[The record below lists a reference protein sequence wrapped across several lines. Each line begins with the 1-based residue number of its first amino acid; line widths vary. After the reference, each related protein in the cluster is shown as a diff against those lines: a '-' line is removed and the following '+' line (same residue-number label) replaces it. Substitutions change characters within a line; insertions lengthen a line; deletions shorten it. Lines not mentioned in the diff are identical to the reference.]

1 MKERENSVGL
11 DKNLC
16 QWMYRQ
22 RLHDILLDPTKIQ
35 NKKLSKLYVSTL
47 SRLEFFI
54 DELLSNDEIP
64 FVLSL
69 SGNGTKDYDP
79 SSLAHSYF
87 ILVNDFID
95 AVNMLSQHYYY
106 SERIN
111 VFIDCCY
118 SMGLLDIDLEWNNIW
133 YDPKKTDPRFD
144 GISAADI
151 FNKLVEKIRHEW
163 KTNNIQA
170 KVNARK
176 KDSNNRYTEYCK
188 YIDALFNNCARQI
201 VLRIDLYYKKQYA
214 NNFTIADITNDL
226 NHLFENK
233 RCNSIFNYMNGYIAK
248 LEFGVDKG
256 LHYHVLFFFD
266 GSERNIYSH
275 IHFAEEIGKYWVDTI
290 TKGRGDY
297 WNVND
302 NAAHYDSLGK
312 RGIGVINWD
321 ETNLMKNLKYIVQYF
336 CKVDQFIR
344 PKFGSKVRLLRR
356 GNPPKIPIKKMGK
369 PRTRKKPVNL

>member
-1 MKERENSVGL
+1 
-11 DKNLC
+11 
-16 QWMYRQ
+16 
-22 RLHDILLDPTKIQ
+22 
-35 NKKLSKLYVSTL
+35 
-47 SRLEFFI
+47 
-54 DELLSNDEIP
+54 
-64 FVLSL
+64 
-69 SGNGTKDYDP
+69 
-79 SSLAHSYF
+79 
-87 ILVNDFID
+87 
-95 AVNMLSQHYYY
+95 
-106 SERIN
+106 
-111 VFIDCCY
+111 
-118 SMGLLDIDLEWNNIW
+118 MGLLDIDLEWNNIW

-151 FNKLVEKIRHEW
+151 LNKLVEKIRIEW

-176 KDSNNRYTEYCK
+176 KDANNRYNEYCK
-188 YIDALFNNCARQI
+188 YIDNLFKNCARQV

-214 NNFTIADITNDL
+214 NNITIADITNDL

-233 RCNSIFNYMNGYIAK
+233 RCNSIFDCMNGYIAK

-302 NAAHYDSLGK
+302 NAARYDSLGK

-321 ETNLMKNLKYIVQYF
+321 DTNLMKNLKYIVQYF
-336 CKVDQFIR
+336 CKLEQFIR
-344 PKFGSKVRLLRR
+344 PKFSSKVRLLRR
-356 GNPPKIPIKKMGK
+356 GNFPKVQKVKRGRPRKIKEYLDSTSKC
-369 PRTRKKPVNL
+369 NSYLEI